1 MQFRLMLICCFRYG
15 VLDCFK
21 LYQVVSIMEITGG
34 FDFNLVL
41 SAAVSSNKVFKVNTE
56 CGELQM
62 LFAEYLMHEKY
73 QYKYK
78 KKVKLIHIINNE
90 KEILTFESN

>member
-1 MQFRLMLICCFRYG
+1 MQFQVDAYIQFKYG

-41 SAAVSSNKVFKVNTE
+41 SAA
-56 CGELQM
+56 
-62 LFAEYLMHEKY
+62 
-73 QYKYK
+73 
-78 KKVKLIHIINNE
+78 
-90 KEILTFESN
+90 

>member
-1 MQFRLMLICCFRYG
+1 
-15 VLDCFK
+15 
-21 LYQVVSIMEITGG
+21 
-34 FDFNLVL
+34 
-41 SAAVSSNKVFKVNTE
+41 
-56 CGELQM
+56 
-62 LFAEYLMHEKY
+62 HEKY